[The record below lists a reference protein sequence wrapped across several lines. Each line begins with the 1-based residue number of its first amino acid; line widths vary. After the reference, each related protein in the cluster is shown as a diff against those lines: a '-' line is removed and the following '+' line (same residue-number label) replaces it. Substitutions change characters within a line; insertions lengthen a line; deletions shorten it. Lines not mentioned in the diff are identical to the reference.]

1 MLKKSNATKTKRQK
15 NTFYINLH
23 FGFINYLYLQIK
35 TNLNKTYYM
44 KKLFAILLILVV
56 SFGFKAK
63 ADEGMWLLPLIEKLN
78 MGKMTELGL
87 KLSAEDIYSLN
98 KASVKD
104 AIIIFGGGCTGE
116 IVSSQGLILTNHH
129 CGYGS
134 IQQHSSVD
142 HDYLRD
148 GFWAMTKDQEL
159 PNPNLAVTFLI
170 RIEDVSAQILANVKP
185 GMSEADRTAA
195 INESRQT
202 IEKKAGEGNNY
213 RAQVGSFYGGNYFYL
228 LVYERYNDV
237 RLVGAPPTSIGKFGS
252 DTDNWEW
259 PRHTGDFSVFRVYS
273 GPDGKPAPY
282 SKDNIPLKP
291 KHYLP
296 VSIKDLNKG
305 DFAMIMGYP
314 GRTNRYMTSF
324 EINEQLQ
331 IVHPDRIKI
340 RGIKQDIWMKDMQT
354 DQKINI
360 QYASKYFGS
369 SNYWKYSIGQKG
381 GLERL
386 NVKAKKE
393 EIENQFN
400 KWVVATPDRKAK
412 YGEAL
417 NMIKTSVEGRAE
429 YYNALQYLNECI
441 SGCELF
447 GVNRGV
453 GNLITALKTGDKQKI
468 SDATTQF
475 KNNTADFYKDYNPPT
490 DIKSM
495 KAMLTLYR
503 TDVPA
508 KFHPDFYAN
517 VVDKKFKGSIDK
529 FVDDIFAK
537 SVFASEAKLN
547 AFLSKPV
554 LKTLETD
561 PVYLTTTSI
570 YKVGGDISKGSSQ
583 FDATLLTGK
592 RMWVAALMEMAPEKT
607 QYPDANSTM
616 RLSYG
621 TVKDY
626 DPRDAVTYK
635 YFTTLQ
641 GVVDKYKPG
650 DYEFDLPKRLIDL
663 NAKKEFGRYG
673 SPKGYMPV
681 CFLTTNDITGGNSG
695 SPVMNGNGELIGLAF
710 DGNWESMSGDIAYE
724 PELQRTIVVDIRYV
738 LWVMDVYSGA
748 KHIVDEM
755 TIVQ

>member
-1 MLKKSNATKTKRQK
+1 
-15 NTFYINLH
+15 
-23 FGFINYLYLQIK
+23 
-35 TNLNKTYYM
+35 M
-44 KKLFAILLILVV
+44 KKLFALLTILLI

-78 MGKMTELGL
+78 MGKMTALGL

-98 KASVKD
+98 KASLKD
-104 AIIIFGGGCTGE
+104 AIVIFGGGCTGE

-134 IQQHSSVD
+134 IQAHSSVE
-142 HDYLRD
+142 HDYLMN
-148 GFWAMTKDQEL
+148 GFWAKTKEEEL
-159 PNPNLAVTFLI
+159 PNPNLSVTFLV
-170 RIEDVSAQILANVKP
+170 RIEDVTAQILASVKQ
-185 GMSEADRTAA
+185 GMSESERSAA
-195 INESRQT
+195 INEVRQS
-202 IEKKAGEGNNY
+202 IEKKATEGNNY

-237 RLVGAPPTSIGKFGS
+237 RLVGAPPSSIGKFGS

-259 PRHTGDFSVFRVYS
+259 PRHTVDFSVFRVYTA
-273 GPDGKPAPY
+273 PDGKPAAYAKENVPY
-282 SKDNIPLKP
+282 KP
-291 KHYLP
+291 KRYLS

-305 DFAMIMGYP
+305 DFTMIMGYP
-314 GRTNRYMTSF
+314 GRTNRYMTSY
-324 EINEQLQ
+324 EVNEQLQ

-340 RGIKQDIWMKDMQT
+340 RGIKQDIWMKDMQS

-360 QYASKYFGS
+360 QYAAKYFGS
-369 SNYWKYSIGQKG
+369 SNYWKYSIGQKR

-400 KWVVATPDRKAK
+400 KWVAETPERKAK

-417 NMIKTSVEGRAE
+417 NMIKTAVEGRAE
-429 YYNALQYLNECI
+429 YYNALQYLNECMQ
-441 SGCELF
+441 GCELVGF
-447 GVNRGV
+447 NRS
-453 GNLITALKTGDKQKI
+453 ITGLVAALKANDTKKI
-468 SDATTQF
+468 SETVDQIKKYSF
-475 KNNTADFYKDYNPPT
+475 DFYKDYNVST
-490 DIKSM
+490 DNKAT
-495 KAMLTLYR
+495 KAMLKLYR

-508 KFHPDFYAN
+508 KFQPDFYLN
-517 VVDKKFKGSIDK
+517 VVDKKFKGDIDK
-529 FVDDIFAK
+529 FVDNMFAK
-537 SVFASEAKLN
+537 TIFSSEAKLN
-547 AFLSKPV
+547 AFLEKPV
-554 LKTLETD
+554 LKTIEAD

-570 YKVGGDISKGSSQ
+570 FKTGAELSKGNSQ
-583 FDATLLTGK
+583 FDSGLTTGK
-592 RMWVAALMEMAPEKT
+592 RLWIAALMEMAPEKT

-616 RLSYG
+616 RLTYG
-621 TVKDY
+621 TVQDY

-635 YFTTLQ
+635 YFTTMQ

-663 NAKKEFGRYG
+663 NNKKEFGRYA
-673 SPKGYMPV
+673 STKGYMPV

-695 SPVMNGNGELIGLAF
+695 SPVMNANGELIGLAF

-724 PELQRTIVVDIRYV
+724 PELQRTIVVDIRCV
-738 LWVMDVYSGA
+738 LWVMDIYAGA
-748 KHIVDEM
+748 KNLVDEM